1 MQKTLRLAVGWV
13 LAFGL
18 LSPEAAAGIDD
29 LQGTKPGELP
39 TQSNFGTSERC
50 SACHVAVPGA
60 PQDYFPTDTWPGT
73 MMANAWRDPVF
84 TAALTIANQDVPGI
98 GTFCLRCHSPIGFV
112 RGNAT
117 PPDGS
122 AFDPNASVDGKI
134 VDGQGV
140 SCNVCHRAI
149 TTPDPNGNESY
160 LLGNAQLVFDTT
172 PEAVSETVTPVMYGP
187 YENITSRSHV
197 GEQQPMVADSRFCGQ
212 CHQVTNP
219 EVMLRDASGKPTTI
233 EFPLDTTYEEWAS
246 SDFRDGG
253 SSEKSCVDCHMRR
266 KAGEWAVADGGP
278 TRTDP
283 RDHVLVG
290 GNHWGIQAVM
300 AADAARAAEYQSSF
314 QLALDRTL
322 ESLASAASVTLV
334 DAPQEAVPGQQIE
347 LTVRVENLTGHK
359 FPTGYAESRR
369 AWIAV
374 FLVGEDGSERPLLGG
389 YDVETGEI
397 QHDPPTHEYRAV
409 HGLWDAAAGKG
420 EKEEHLARHDMIISD
435 TRIPPK
441 GFVPSQTTQPT
452 PEIDFSDGNG
462 GYRHYDEATFTLTLP
477 ADAAGAQTLSARIYY
492 QSMTKEYI
500 EFLQSENH
508 TDNKGEE
515 LMAIY
520 EATGEAP
527 PILVA
532 SEDAPIDLGG
542 SAGSAGGGGSGS
554 GNGSGGDGATGGG
567 GPADGSRDS
576 GGCGCR
582 TPGDGHNGWIPA
594 AAAGLAL
601 ASAAARRRRAHARAR
616 AAGR

>member
-1 MQKTLRLAVGWV
+1 MSTTRGNTIAWGLLLA
-13 LAFGL
+13 LGL
-18 LSPEAAAGIDD
+18 LSRGAAAGIED
-29 LQGTKPGELP
+29 LQGTQPGDLP
-39 TQSNFGTSERC
+39 EDDGFA
-50 SACHVAVPGA
+50 SAEKCYGCHRGVGNMPR
-60 PQDYFPTDTWPGT
+60 DYMPFDTWGGT

-84 TAALTIANQDVPGI
+84 TAALTVANQDMPGV
-98 GTFCLRCHSPIGFV
+98 GTFCLRCHTPIGFV
-112 RGNAT
+112 RGRAAK
-117 PPDGS
+117 PDGS
-122 AFDPNASVDGKI
+122 ELDTGPNSALEGI
-134 VDGQGV
+134 VEGQGV
-140 SCNVCHRAI
+140 GCDVCHRA
-149 TTPDPNGNESY
+149 TTAPAPSDPY
-160 LLGNAQLVFDTT
+160 FLGNAQLVFGYEVD
-172 PEAVSETVTPVMYGP
+172 PEQNKLLKYGP
-187 YENITSRSHV
+187 YENVISEDHGGKKDEHLSS
-197 GEQQPMVADSRFCGQ
+197 SRFCGQ

-219 EVMLRDASGKPTTI
+219 EVMLRDASGAQTNL
-233 EFPLDTTYEEWAS
+233 EFPLDTTFDEWAS

-253 SSEKSCVDCHMRR
+253 PGERGCVDCHMR
-266 KAGEWAVADGGP
+266 KKTGEWPVTKLGEP
-278 TRTDP
+278 LRTDP
-283 RDHVLVG
+283 RDHALVG

-300 AADAARAAEYQSSF
+300 AAYPELAAERANAF

-322 ESLASAASVTLV
+322 ESLTSAASVTIV
-334 DAPQEAVPGQQIE
+334 DAPQEATPGQQIE

-374 FLVGEDGSERPLLGG
+374 FLVDEDGGERPLLGG

-409 HGLWDAAAGKG
+409 HGLWDEAAGKG

-462 GYRHYDEATFTLTLP
+462 GYRHYDEATFTLTVP
-477 ADAAGAQTLSARIYY
+477 ADISGAQTLSARVYY

-500 EFLQSENH
+500 EFLRSENH
-508 TDNKGEE
+508 TDDKGEE
-515 LMAIY
+515 LMTIY

-542 SAGSAGGGGSGS
+542 SAGSAGGGGSG
-554 GNGSGGDGATGGG
+554 NGSGGDGATGGG
-567 GPADGSRDS
+567 EPASGSKDS
-576 GGCGCR
+576 GGCGCH
-582 TPGDGHNGWIPA
+582 TPGGGHDGWIPV

-601 ASAAARRRRAHARAR
+601 ASATARRRRAHARAR
-616 AAGR
+616 AAFR